1 MSSVRWDVLEV
12 RRLFLTIEGF
22 GGIYEIGSIN
32 KLDARELT
40 DALREAADNMDLEA
54 LLRSLDAKP

>member
-1 MSSVRWDVLEV
+1 VLEV